1 MKAKYVVK
9 KKTRTNNA
17 FDAYKNIALNEP
29 DAEPSA
35 PPTPRPSDKKSDAP
49 KTNLPYQREALAIA
63 DIYQAESSNEAEGE
77 NILRVEL
84 TNGTYRDFVVKNGPK
99 GDPGM
104 TGLGGIRGPR
114 GAQGSQGPKGEK
126 GDKGD
131 TGNAGVYLGSG
142 DMPADCNV
150 QIDPNGIP
158 VDLQAEI
165 KEATKEEWITIAD
178 ITTTEEVTSINIT
191 MDKDGNQF
199 GCKRVVYD
207 ISLPTDWGGS
217 GFNLAFGCVA
227 FWEKGIYFG
236 IHETRNK
243 QIYLEHEV
251 VDGEADIFTAYAQ
264 SSTSYIGNNNGGA
277 GVRTDTSRC
286 GDIIDSC
293 HLSVREQSFGFPIGT
308 QIKILGVK
316 A

>member
-131 TGNAGVYLGSG
+131 RGEQG
-142 DMPADCNV
+142 
-150 QIDPNGIP
+150 P
-158 VDLQAEI
+158 VGPMGPKGA
-165 KEATKEEWITIAD
+165 EEWIDIAD
-178 ITTTEEVTSINIT
+178 ITTTEEIISFYT
-191 MDKDGNQF
+191 DKDINGNPF
-199 GCKRVVYD
+199 SCKRIDIKIFSPSILSGAIWTSSQKGGWGSHNFGSNLGYQTKEIYIKYNIIVGQLAEWEVYTSPGAD
-207 ISLPTDWGGS
+207 VEQYFTHREYGKIVTLTKENYKQPMASILVARRYGDLSTD
-217 GFNLAFGCVA
+217 V
-227 FWEKGIYFG
+227 
-236 IHETRNK
+236 
-243 QIYLEHEV
+243 
-251 VDGEADIFTAYAQ
+251 
-264 SSTSYIGNNNGGA
+264 
-277 GVRTDTSRC
+277 
-286 GDIIDSC
+286 
-293 HLSVREQSFGFPIGT
+293 FPIGT
-308 QIKILGVK
+308 RIIIKGVK

>member
-49 KTNLPYQREALAIA
+49 KTNLPYQRDALAIA

-77 NILRVEL
+77 NVLRVEL

-114 GAQGSQGPKGEK
+114 GAQGSQGPKG
-126 GDKGD
+126 DKGD
-131 TGNAGVYLGSG
+131 RGEPGPAGPMGPMG
-142 DMPADCNV
+142 
-150 QIDPNGIP
+150 
-158 VDLQAEI
+158 
-165 KEATKEEWITIAD
+165 TEEWITIAD
-178 ITTTEEVTSINIT
+178 ITTTTDVLALYISTDINGNPFSCKELYVSGTLPSDVPNRVHLGYSVGAIMHKPWYLQEHDSLFLMEFAVKGNATIKSI
-191 MDKDGNQF
+191 
-199 GCKRVVYD
+199 
-207 ISLPTDWGGS
+207 
-217 GFNLAFGCVA
+217 
-227 FWEKGIYFG
+227 
-236 IHETRNK
+236 
-243 QIYLEHEV
+243 
-251 VDGEADIFTAYAQ
+251 
-264 SSTSYIGNNNGGA
+264 STSGWNTR
-277 GVRTDTSRC
+277 VERTADADSATPFDHIDLWTSD
-286 GDIIDSC
+286 GYA
-293 HLSVREQSFGFPIGT
+293 LPVGT
-308 QIKILGVK
+308 RIKIWGVK

>member
-131 TGNAGVYLGSG
+131 RGEQG
-142 DMPADCNV
+142 
-150 QIDPNGIP
+150 P
-158 VDLQAEI
+158 VGPMGPMG
-165 KEATKEEWITIAD
+165 TEEWIDIAD
-178 ITTTEEVTSINIT
+178 ITTTEEIAYLATDRDMNGNSFLVKKLVAIINLPETLKQRALWVSTSKNLWGGCVFGDNLNDDATYIQIVFSVVE
-191 MDKDGNQF
+191 GQF
-199 GCKRVVYD
+199 TEIEILYN
-207 ISLPTDWGGS
+207 TGS
-217 GFNLAFGCVA
+217 GFWGDFYHQPHVIKSDQYAKNLISGFFAGSQ
-227 FWEKGIYFG
+227 
-236 IHETRNK
+236 T
-243 QIYLEHEV
+243 
-251 VDGEADIFTAYAQ
+251 DIT
-264 SSTSYIGNNNGGA
+264 
-277 GVRTDTSRC
+277 
-286 GDIIDSC
+286 
-293 HLSVREQSFGFPIGT
+293 FPIGT
-308 QIKILGVK
+308 NIKIWGLK

>member
-131 TGNAGVYLGSG
+131 RGEQG
-142 DMPADCNV
+142 
-150 QIDPNGIP
+150 P
-158 VDLQAEI
+158 VGPMGPKGA
-165 KEATKEEWITIAD
+165 EEWITIAD
-178 ITTTEEVTSINIT
+178 ITTTEEVSSFDFSKDQNGNAINCKRMMSKVVFPSPQPNIVSLAYYVFNQALATSIYAALGQNISIAENISSVMAPGVVLLCASAGSGKDWDQMIGT
-191 MDKDGNQF
+191 SCWRARQKDGFNYID
-199 GCKRVVYD
+199 RVQIQVN
-207 ISLPTDWGGS
+207 GS
-217 GFNLAFGCVA
+217 
-227 FWEKGIYFG
+227 W
-236 IHETRNK
+236 T
-243 QIYLEHEV
+243 
-251 VDGEADIFTAYAQ
+251 
-264 SSTSYIGNNNGGA
+264 
-277 GVRTDTSRC
+277 
-286 GDIIDSC
+286 
-293 HLSVREQSFGFPIGT
+293 FPVGT
-308 QIKILGVK
+308 QVK
-316 A
+316 VWGLKA

>member
-29 DAEPSA
+29 DAELSA
-35 PPTPRPSDKKSDAP
+35 PPTPRPSDKKGDAP
-49 KTNLPYQREALAIA
+49 KTNLPYQRDALAIA

-77 NILRVEL
+77 NVLRVEL

-126 GDKGD
+126 GEKGD
-131 TGNAGVYLGSG
+131 RGEQGPVGPMG
-142 DMPADCNV
+142 PKGAD
-150 QIDPNGIP
+150 
-158 VDLQAEI
+158 
-165 KEATKEEWITIAD
+165 EWITIAD

-199 GCKRVVYD
+199 VCNRVVYG

-217 GFNLAFGCVA
+217 GFNLAFGCVD

-251 VDGEADIFTAYAQ
+251 VDAEADIFTAYAQ

-308 QIKILGVK
+308 QIKIWGLK

>member
-131 TGNAGVYLGSG
+131 RGEQG
-142 DMPADCNV
+142 
-150 QIDPNGIP
+150 P
-158 VDLQAEI
+158 VGPMGPKGA
-165 KEATKEEWITIAD
+165 EEWIDIAD
-178 ITTTEEVTSINIT
+178 ITTEDATTKVWHFATDINGNGFSCKRIIAKIELPNNITSTNFNVGHLIDNRQSGAGAVAVYTIWSQNLAHFTVDIEVLKPKLIMFRFEKGELNNDHFTSIGGVST
-191 MDKDGNQF
+191 EWLRYVPQYTAD
-199 GCKRVVYD
+199 
-207 ISLPTDWGGS
+207 SLDVFTLILNSADAVFPNGTKIKVWG
-217 GFNLAFGCVA
+217 L
-227 FWEKGIYFG
+227 
-236 IHETRNK
+236 
-243 QIYLEHEV
+243 
-251 VDGEADIFTAYAQ
+251 
-264 SSTSYIGNNNGGA
+264 
-277 GVRTDTSRC
+277 
-286 GDIIDSC
+286 
-293 HLSVREQSFGFPIGT
+293 
-308 QIKILGVK
+308 K

>member
-35 PPTPRPSDKKSDAP
+35 PPPPRPSDKKSDAP

-131 TGNAGVYLGSG
+131 RGEQG
-142 DMPADCNV
+142 
-150 QIDPNGIP
+150 P
-158 VDLQAEI
+158 VGPMGPKGA
-165 KEATKEEWITIAD
+165 EEWIDIAD
-178 ITTTEEVTSINIT
+178 ITTTEAVTTIHISKDVNGNPFDCKKIAMLIKFPETKSTFAFRVSMTEYFWKQPVFAITIPNNHSVISATFTTNGEYVDALVSFTLAEGSYCSSIPAYLINT
-191 MDKDGNQF
+191 QGDVKELTQLTLHTAQA
-199 GCKRVVYD
+199 
-207 ISLPTDWGGS
+207 S
-217 GFNLAFGCVA
+217 
-227 FWEKGIYFG
+227 
-236 IHETRNK
+236 ET
-243 QIYLEHEV
+243 YPV
-251 VDGEADIFTAYAQ
+251 
-264 SSTSYIGNNNGGA
+264 
-277 GVRTDTSRC
+277 
-286 GDIIDSC
+286 
-293 HLSVREQSFGFPIGT
+293 GT
-308 QIKILGVK
+308 IIKIWGLK

>member
-17 FDAYKNIALNEP
+17 FDAYKNIALNDP

-131 TGNAGVYLGSG
+131 RGEQG
-142 DMPADCNV
+142 
-150 QIDPNGIP
+150 P
-158 VDLQAEI
+158 VGPMGPKGA
-165 KEATKEEWITIAD
+165 EEWIDIAD
-178 ITTTEEVTSINIT
+178 ITTTEEV
-191 MDKDGNQF
+191 KA
-199 GCKRVVYD
+199 V
-207 ISLPTDWGGS
+207 
-217 GFNLAFGCVA
+217 
-227 FWEKGIYFG
+227 YFG
-236 IHETRNK
+236 KDVNGNAFLCRQIVVKIMSPSVLTGAIWTSSNDGAWGSHLFGSNLGYETK
-243 QIYLEHEV
+243 EIYIKYNIVVGQLAEWEV
-251 VDGEADIFTAYAQ
+251 YFSVGSDVEQYF
-264 SSTSYIGNNNGGA
+264 
-277 GVRTDTSRC
+277 TSREY
-286 GDIIDSC
+286 GKIVTLAKEEYNQPMPGIRVARGYDD
-293 HLSVREQSFGFPIGT
+293 LVTEVFPIGT
-308 QIKILGVK
+308 RILIKGVK